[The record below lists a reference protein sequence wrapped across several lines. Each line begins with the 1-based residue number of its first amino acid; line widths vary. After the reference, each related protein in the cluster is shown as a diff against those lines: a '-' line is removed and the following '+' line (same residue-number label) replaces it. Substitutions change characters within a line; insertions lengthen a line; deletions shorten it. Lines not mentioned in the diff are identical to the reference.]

1 MTDDINNN
9 STFEELCAGYL
20 LQMLNKKEQ
29 EQFEQLLVEATDEQK
44 ALYQRCKKTSQE
56 QASSDNG
63 GQSPEEKK
71 EQLIAKVHSNIA
83 TADKDTDVDAD
94 SAEHPN
100 EESNQEHHFSWSA
113 LLATISFALLIV
125 SLSLLFYSFNL
136 SSDINDK
143 KQVITE
149 QDTTIAKIKDKLHQ
163 KNVMLEILS
172 SPNMEVVQL
181 KGLEVDTSG
190 YGKVF
195 WAPQKQQALLQVTNL
210 PPVPSNKVY
219 QVWLIRDNEPISI
232 DLFSVQ
238 DTSDVFIRMEEMIS
252 ADKESASAFAIT
264 LEPKGGKKQPT
275 GDMYLIGDI
284 KEND

>member
-29 EQFEQLLVEATDEQK
+29 EQFEQLLVDATDEQ
-44 ALYQRCKKTSQE
+44 
-56 QASSDNG
+56 
-63 GQSPEEKK
+63 K
-71 EQLIAKVHSNIA
+71 EQLIAKVHSNI
-83 TADKDTDVDAD
+83 TSADKDIDVDAD

-149 QDTTIAKIKDKLHQ
+149 
-163 KNVMLEILS
+163 
-172 SPNMEVVQL
+172 
-181 KGLEVDTSG
+181 
-190 YGKVF
+190 
-195 WAPQKQQALLQVTNL
+195 
-210 PPVPSNKVY
+210 
-219 QVWLIRDNEPISI
+219 
-232 DLFSVQ
+232 
-238 DTSDVFIRMEEMIS
+238 
-252 ADKESASAFAIT
+252 
-264 LEPKGGKKQPT
+264 
-275 GDMYLIGDI
+275 
-284 KEND
+284 